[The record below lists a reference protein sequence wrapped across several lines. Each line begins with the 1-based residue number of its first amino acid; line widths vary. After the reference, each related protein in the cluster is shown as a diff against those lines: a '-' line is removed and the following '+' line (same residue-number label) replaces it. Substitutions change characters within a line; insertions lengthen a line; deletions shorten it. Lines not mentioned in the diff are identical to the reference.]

1 MNPISDGVVIG
12 VVLGLIFAAVSY
24 YLYSRIGQLERKVG
38 VMENILLDLK
48 VTTEQ
53 TLLSA
58 TEPPEPHDHSDHY
71 ARENEDEVRSFPTPA
86 EEGDTQDAEVR
97 APSLSLSPSPSPPSA
112 SPSSPRPP
120 SPQRSVET
128 REMFVSEV
136 PRARV
141 PSSTVQV
148 EREKVQVNYE
158 AMTYKELR
166 ALAQQKGVSGL
177 RTMSKAQVI
186 DALKGNPPRQEAQG
200 ELSSWTSGTVNFGE
214 DGQGADTLGSAETGA
229 EGGALEEVAGP
240 ELSLVSDV

>member
-58 TEPPEPHDHSDHY
+58 TEPPEPYNHSDHY
-71 ARENEDEVRSFPTPA
+71 PRENEDEARSFPTPA
-86 EEGDTQDAEVR
+86 EEGETQDAEVR
-97 APSLSLSPSPSPPSA
+97 PPSPPSA
-112 SPSSPRPP
+112 SPALPSPSP
-120 SPQRSVET
+120 SPQRPVET

-148 EREKVQVNYE
+148 EREKVQVQVNYE

-200 ELSSWTSGTVNFGE
+200 ELSAWTSGTVNFGE
-214 DGQGADTLGSAETGA
+214 DGQGGGDTLGSAETGA

>member
-58 TEPPEPHDHSDHY
+58 TEQPEPHDHSDHY

-97 APSLSLSPSPSPPSA
+97 PPSPSPPSA

-120 SPQRSVET
+120 SPQRSAET

-148 EREKVQVNYE
+148 EREKVQVQVNYE

-186 DALKGNPPRQEAQG
+186 DALKGNPPRQELLRGEG
-200 ELSSWTSGTVNFGE
+200 ELTSWASGTVNFGE
-214 DGQGADTLGSAETGA
+214 DGQGGGDTLGST
-229 EGGALEEVAGP
+229 EGGALEEVSGP

>member
-1 MNPISDGVVIG
+1 MNAISDGVVIG

-48 VTTEQ
+48 ITTEQ

-58 TEPPEPHDHSDHY
+58 TEPAESAEPHDHSSHTGQY
-71 ARENEDEVRSFPTPA
+71 QSFEDEARSFPTPVDDA
-86 EEGDTQDAEVR
+86 DNQDAETSPP
-97 APSLSLSPSPSPPSA
+97 AIASTSLSSPSPSPQ
-112 SPSSPRPP
+112 RP
-120 SPQRSVET
+120 VET

-148 EREKVQVNYE
+148 EREKVPIQVNYE

-166 ALAQQKGVSGL
+166 VLAQQKGVSGL

-186 DALKGNPPRQEAQG
+186 DALKGNPPRQEQQS
-200 ELSSWTSGTVNFGE
+200 ELSAWTSGTVNFGE
-214 DGQGADTLGSAETGA
+214 DGQGQGGDTVGSAQEVT
-229 EGGALEEVAGP
+229 EGGALEEVGGP
-240 ELSLVSDV
+240 ELSLVSDS

>member
-24 YLYSRIGQLERKVG
+24 YLYSRVGQLERKVG

-58 TEPPEPHDHSDHY
+58 TEPPEPYNHSDQY
-71 ARENEDEVRSFPTPA
+71 ARENEDEIRSFPTPA
-86 EEGDTQDAEVR
+86 EEGETHDAEVR
-97 APSLSLSPSPSPPSA
+97 PPSP
-112 SPSSPRPP
+112 SPRPP

-136 PRARV
+136 PRARA

-186 DALKGNPPRQEAQG
+186 DALKVNPPRQEAQG
-200 ELSSWTSGTVNFGE
+200 ELSSWTSRTVNFGE
-214 DGQGADTLGSAETGA
+214 DGQGGGDTVGSAQEVA

>member
-58 TEPPEPHDHSDHY
+58 TEQPEQYNHS
-71 ARENEDEVRSFPTPA
+71 AEDEERSFPTPA
-86 EEGDTQDAEVR
+86 EEGDIHDAEIR
-97 APSLSLSPSPSPPSA
+97 PPSPPSTA
-112 SPSSPRPP
+112 PSGPSAPSPP
-120 SPQRSVET
+120 SPQRSAET

-148 EREKVQVNYE
+148 EREKVQVQVNYE

-186 DALKGNPPRQEAQG
+186 DALKGNPPRQELLRGEG
-200 ELSSWTSGTVNFGE
+200 ELTSWASGTVNFGE
-214 DGQGADTLGSAETGA
+214 DGQGGGDTLGST
-229 EGGALEEVAGP
+229 EGGALEEVSGP

>member
-1 MNPISDGVVIG
+1 MNAISDGVVIG

-58 TEPPEPHDHSDHY
+58 TEPAEPHDHSSHSGQY
-71 ARENEDEVRSFPTPA
+71 QSFEDESRTFPTPA
-86 EEGDTQDAEVR
+86 EEADTQDSEVR
-97 APSLSLSPSPSPPSA
+97 SPSPPSA
-112 SPSSPRPP
+112 SAPSPPSRPP
-120 SPQRSVET
+120 SPQRAVET

-136 PRARV
+136 PRARA

-166 ALAQQKGVSGL
+166 VLAQQKGVSGL

-186 DALKGNPPRQEAQG
+186 DALKGNPPRQEPQG
-200 ELSSWTSGTVNFGE
+200 ELSAWTSGTVNFGE
-214 DGQGADTLGSAETGA
+214 DGQGGGDIVGSAQEAGA
-229 EGGALEEVAGP
+229 EGGALEEVSGP

>member
-58 TEPPEPHDHSDHY
+58 TEPPEQYNHS
-71 ARENEDEVRSFPTPA
+71 AEDEERSFPTPA
-86 EEGDTQDAEVR
+86 EEGDIHDAEIR
-97 APSLSLSPSPSPPSA
+97 PPSPPSTA
-112 SPSSPRPP
+112 PSGSSALSPP
-120 SPQRSVET
+120 SPQRPAET

-148 EREKVQVNYE
+148 EREKVQVQVNYE

-166 ALAQQKGVSGL
+166 VLAQQKGVSGL

-200 ELSSWTSGTVNFGE
+200 ELTSWASGTVNFGE
-214 DGQGADTLGSAETGA
+214 DGQGGGDTLGSAETGA
-229 EGGALEEVAGP
+229 EGGALEEVSGP